1 MHINL
6 DMTNLKGLLK
16 KLFTPSARLSHRT
29 KFVYNL
35 VYLITGSVIIYIL
48 VPHVAKNWGLKPN
61 EYTLGIGNASF
72 TFKYPANDS
81 SLTHLYVGA
90 AGGVENGKNEQS
102 LYPQSWSP
110 WTDSGIQV
118 DRDQCLRIKATGTV
132 HLSLRR
138 IVSEKLKP
146 ELLLLKDPESPNY
159 VGPNGTSNY
168 DVTSH
173 QLFIQ
178 SYSLSPNSTLG
189 TLIAKI
195 KMDDHSDEIIKI
207 GASKAYRVPK
217 NKTGTLQF
225 AINDISFRDDDFH
238 SIRSAKDGCAVPL
251 ANLYESAPVN
261 HNIQDEMKAAWMS
274 GCMPRLEDAI
284 VFLKENNNKAD
295 NKADNKILKDQM
307 KFMRNFYF
315 KEVEYREVYDHGLA
329 EWRKKASPEYLLEKA
344 RSLYAYR
351 NQIWESIRPR
361 NVDIWYKDNLGGFWV
376 TVEKLP
382 PDANCEIQN

>member
-1 MHINL
+1 
-6 DMTNLKGLLK
+6 MTNLKGLLK

-110 WTDSGIQV
+110 WTDSGIEV

-138 IVSEKLKP
+138 IVSEKLRP

-173 QLFIQ
+173 QLFLQ

-195 KMDDHSDEIIKI
+195 KTDDHSDEIIKI

-217 NKTGTLQF
+217 NKAGTLEF
-225 AINDISFRDDDFH
+225 AVNDISFRDKDFH
-238 SIRSAKDGCAVPL
+238 SIRSEDGCAVPL
-251 ANLYESAPVN
+251 ANLCQPAPVN
-261 HNIQDEMKAAWMS
+261 HNIQDEMKAAWM
-274 GCMPRLEDAI
+274 GGYMPRLEDAI

-295 NKADNKILKDQM
+295 NKADNKILKDQT
-307 KFMRNFYF
+307 KFVRNFYF

>member
-1 MHINL
+1 
-6 DMTNLKGLLK
+6 MTNLKGLLK

-48 VPHVAKNWGLKPN
+48 VPHVAKNWGLKPT

-72 TFKYPANDS
+72 TFKDPANDS
-81 SLTHLYVGA
+81 SLSHLYVGA

-173 QLFIQ
+173 QLFLQ
-178 SYSLSPNSTLG
+178 SYSLSPDSTLG

-195 KMDDHSDEIIKI
+195 NTGGHSDEIIKV
-207 GASKAYRVPK
+207 GASKAYRMPK
-217 NKTGTLQF
+217 NKTGTLEF
-225 AINDISFRDDDFH
+225 AVNDISFRDKDFH
-238 SIRSAKDGCAVPL
+238 SIRSAKDGSAVSL
-251 ANLYESAPVN
+251 ANLCQSAPAN

-284 VFLKENNNKAD
+284 VFLKENNN
-295 NKADNKILKDQM
+295 NADNKILINQEKKNDK
-307 KFMRNFYF
+307 KFRSKFVRNFYF

-329 EWRKKASPEYLLEKA
+329 EWRRKASPEYLLEKA
-344 RSLYAYR
+344 RSLYASR